1 MKIMSKW
8 IDENLFNQF
17 VEQKT
22 HEADKTPAGPRRS
35 EIVWKTPERGTPDK
49 PKVYEGRFLPDQKG
63 NFYKNYYYHMFYSGE
78 KWNFLLCDKTF
89 TLENFCPWCSVTSKL
104 YMGNSEDKKRAAEYK
119 RKEKFVSNFFII
131 DDPRDAENEEK
142 VAGSVKIYEFPG
154 KVESKLKSE
163 ITDTKHGLGPA
174 IFDPSGEGF
183 SFILK
188 VRSTKPKDGKT
199 WPDYSD
205 SLFAR
210 KPSALGDDSEIQ
222 TIMDSR
228 YDLEEYIEGMTR
240 TEEDVITLLK
250 AEMVYEF
257 IEDEWKRAKHMAK
270 MAGPV
275 EDDIPDFDD
284 ALEPQTEERTD
295 EELLNELPETN
306 AEPATD
312 EELLEELAGL

>member
-1 MKIMSKW
+1 MSKW

-17 VEQKT
+17 VEQKAK
-22 HEADKTPAGPRRS
+22 EADKPAGPRRS

-49 PKVYEGRFLPDQKG
+49 PKVYEGRFLPDKKG
-63 NFYKNYYYHMFYSGE
+63 NFYMKYHYHMFYSGE

-89 TLENFCPWCSVTSKL
+89 DFENFCPWCAVTSKL
-104 YMGNSEDKKRAAEYK
+104 YMGNSEDKKRATEYK

-222 TIMDSR
+222 AVMDSR
-228 YDLEEYIEGMTR
+228 YDLEEYVRGMTR
-240 TEEDVITLLK
+240 EETDTITLLK
-250 AEMVYEF
+250 AEMVFDF
-257 IEDEWKRAKHMAK
+257 IKDEWDRAKK
-270 MAGPV
+270 MIELAGPV

-284 ALEPQTEERTD
+284 ALEPPKDETPTEEVPEENTSNNSPTD
-295 EELLNELPETN
+295 QDLLDELEKM
-306 AEPATD
+306 
-312 EELLEELAGL
+312 